1 VEEFSP
7 LWLLLVPCPLCLN
20 MNLQMSSEW
29 AGRVSSILQDI
40 YLNSLLKSHW
50 SENKEMEKAYT
61 QNTKK
66 RTKGNENNF

>member
-1 VEEFSP
+1 
-7 LWLLLVPCPLCLN
+7 